1 MSNSIALITKYLDR
15 LDTVYK
21 QNARTAIFEADSSL
35 VQETNEANVVKI
47 AKISMDG
54 LGDYSRANGY
64 AQGDVTLSWET
75 HTFSNDRGRMFKVDR
90 MDNVETAGK
99 AFGAL
104 AGEFVRTK
112 VVPEIDAY
120 RFAKIAGTAGISGA
134 SGSLDSS
141 NVKAAV
147 DTAIANLG
155 EAEVDSAS
163 LVLFATPTIKGALE
177 SAISRDLPSG
187 VDRYGQIINYY
198 NGIPVISV
206 PQTRFYTAIDL
217 ADGKTTGQTTGGYSK
232 HTASSSGDTAGKN
245 INFILMD
252 ARAVF
257 AVTKNR
263 VSKVVTPE
271 ENQNEDGWRF
281 FFRCYHDLFVLENKV
296 TGIYLHKANS

>member
-1 MSNSIALITKYLDR
+1 MSNSIDLITKYLDR

-21 QNARTAIFEADSSL
+21 QNAKTAVFEADSSL

-54 LGDYSRANGY
+54 LGDYSRTNGY

-112 VVPEIDAY
+112 VVPEVDAY
-120 RFAKIAGTAGISGA
+120 RFAKIAGTTGISGA
-134 SGSLDSS
+134 TGSLDKDT
-141 NVKAAV
+141 VKGAI
-147 DTAIANLG
+147 DTAIATLG
-155 EAEVDSAS
+155 EAEVDEAS
-163 LVLFATPTIKGALE
+163 LILFATPTIKGALE
-177 SAISRDLPSG
+177 SALPRSLPSG
-187 VDRYGQIINYY
+187 VDRYGQVVNYY
-198 NGIPVISV
+198 NGIPLVSV

-217 ADGKTTGQTTGGYSK
+217 ADGKTTGQTDGGYSK
-232 HTASSSGDTAGKN
+232 HTATSSGDVAGKD

-263 VSKVVTPE
+263 VSKIVTPD

-281 FFRCYHDLFVLENKV
+281 FFRCYHDLFVLDNKKS
-296 TGIYLHKANS
+296 GIYVHKKA